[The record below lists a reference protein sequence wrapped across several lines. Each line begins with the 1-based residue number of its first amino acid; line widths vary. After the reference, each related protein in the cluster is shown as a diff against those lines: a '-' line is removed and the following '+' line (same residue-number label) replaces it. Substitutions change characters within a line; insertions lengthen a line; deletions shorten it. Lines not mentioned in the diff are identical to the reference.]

1 LVRLTKNEKYKKG
14 LNIFS
19 KKTKKNIKKSMENK
33 EYYIVFVVG
42 KQSPTH
48 FHDTKELAEA
58 EAIRLAKKER
68 EITFVFKAVS
78 KFELNDVIKT
88 DLTNQ

>member
-1 LVRLTKNEKYKKG
+1 MVRLTKNEKYKKG

>member
-1 LVRLTKNEKYKKG
+1 MVRLTKNEKYKKG

-19 KKTKKNIKKSMENK
+19 KKPKKNIKKSMENK

-88 DLTNQ
+88 DLI

>member
-1 LVRLTKNEKYKKG
+1 
-14 LNIFS
+14 
-19 KKTKKNIKKSMENK
+19 MENK